1 MRYHSYG
8 KLFHHRADITG
19 EWVQGLIQRI
29 SALSCEF
36 HVESDNHI
44 NGINVSLRKKS
55 VVDTDDILGEEIAE
69 FMVCSYVI
77 KNKKKVCKDSEETMT
92 FHPHVN
98 IVLDT
103 LNNDYVTI
111 INKEAIES
119 INTILNHPHFKGCN
133 SLEDVQ
139 GAIQSVEE
147 LGGRFGITSSE
158 EEGMGEGGKYEV
170 MEQKNIFLD

>member
-1 MRYHSYG
+1 MRVRSYG

-19 EWVQGLIQRI
+19 EWIQSLIQRI
-29 SALSCEF
+29 STLSCEF
-36 HVESDNHI
+36 HEESGNFM

-55 VVDTDDILGEEIAE
+55 VVDTKDILGEEIAE
-69 FMVCSYVI
+69 FIVCSYVI
-77 KNKKKVCKDSEETMT
+77 KNKKKVCKDTEETMT

-119 INTILNHPHFKGCN
+119 INTILNHPHFNGCDTI
-133 SLEDVQ
+133 EEVQ
-139 GAIQSVEE
+139 EAIQSVEE

-158 EEGMGEGGKYEV
+158 EEGMGEGGRYEV

>member
-8 KLFHHRADITG
+8 KLFHHQADITG
-19 EWVQGLIQRI
+19 KWIQGLIQRI

-36 HVESDNHI
+36 DVESDNFM

-55 VVDTDDILGEEIAE
+55 VVDTKEILGEEIAE

-77 KNKKKVCKDSEETMT
+77 KNRKKVCKDTGETMT

-98 IVLDT
+98 LVLDT
-103 LNNDYVTI
+103 LDNNYVTI
-111 INKEAIES
+111 INKEVIES
-119 INTILNHPHFKGCN
+119 INTILNHPHFNGCN
-133 SLEDVQ
+133 SIEEVQ
-139 GAIQSVEE
+139 EAIQSVEE

-158 EEGMGEGGKYEV
+158 EEGMGEGGRYEV
-170 MEQKNIFLD
+170 MEQKNILLD